1 MRSQCA
7 VYVDAGYLL
16 AATATR
22 VTGTSLRSGVEVDH
36 RALIEC
42 LIRQAEADSGLPLLR
57 VNWYDSGSRPGG
69 LPDYVQEQIGLT
81 PRVKLR
87 LGRRSLAGEQKG
99 VDLRIG
105 LDLATH
111 GRQRVVDVMYLVTGD
126 DDLTEAVEEAQ
137 GHGVQVSLLAVPN
150 HAGRPQAVARHLQRA
165 ADEVLLIDGAAL
177 DAAVRTKAIPEVLV
191 PAEAVTSVESVES
204 SETAESAVPADS
216 TAPTESAQV
225 AQATSGSE
233 IVEPVSTHAAAGPG
247 SNGAAAGAVPGP
259 RPPESRPLPSAPGA
273 LSSAPTAHAALDDVE
288 DGAAAVDEANDSFR
302 PKPSVLAGRKPT
314 QVLAPKAMTSVVWSS
329 APGSASPW
337 EDDEVTLEDVHQV
350 AQQVVEGWC
359 SVATPD
365 MLAELRSGRPTIPG
379 DLDRALLVDLSNRSG
394 VYDIPDA
401 ARYALRERF
410 WALIERAKLG

>member
-22 VTGTSLRSGVEVDH
+22 VTGTSLRSGVDVDH

-42 LIRQAEADSGLPLLR
+42 LIRHAEEDSGLPVLR

-69 LPDYVQEQIGLT
+69 LPDYTQEQIGLT
-81 PRVKLR
+81 PRFKLR

-137 GHGVQVSLLAVPN
+137 AHGVQVSLLAVPN

-177 DAAVRTKAIPEVLV
+177 DAAVRTRNIPEVLV
-191 PAEAVTSVESVES
+191 PRQAADGPEAEATPGDASADIPVLPPALAPPAGEPHADGQP
-204 SETAESAVPADS
+204 AEHEEEPA
-216 TAPTESAQV
+216 
-225 AQATSGSE
+225 
-233 IVEPVSTHAAAGPG
+233 
-247 SNGAAAGAVPGP
+247 
-259 RPPESRPLPSAPGA
+259 
-273 LSSAPTAHAALDDVE
+273 
-288 DGAAAVDEANDSFR
+288 EAR
-302 PKPSVLAGRKPT
+302 PKPSVFAGKKPT
-314 QVLAPKAMTSVVWSS
+314 VVVPPKPTSAVVWSS
-329 APGSASPW
+329 TVHAAQPW
-337 EDDEVTLEDVHQV
+337 EDTEVTLEDVNHV

-359 SVATPD
+359 KVASPA
-365 MLAELRSGRPTIPG
+365 MLAELRAGQPTIPG
-379 DLDRALLVDLSNRSG
+379 DLDRALLVDLSSRSG

-410 WALIERAKLG
+410 WALIDKAKVS